1 MKMEIE
7 RNNASILAYYGVEDR
22 SADCQTFLFGTG
34 EPVKLMFFRKLHQY
48 IVCSLSV
55 CLHCRS
61 GSPFASVV
69 RRLYG
74 CLMQRV
80 FMNLTHTVGKNES
93 ACFRSRSTR
102 SRQPSGCSHCMRVP
116 LHSLRAG
123 WTLLR

>member
-7 RNNASILAYYGVEDR
+7 RNNASVLVYYGAEDR

-34 EPVKLMFFRKLHQY
+34 EPVKVDVLPQIAPVYCL
-48 IVCSLSV
+48 LSV
-55 CLHCRS
+55 SVSALQKRL
-61 GSPFASVV
+61 PLASV
-69 RRLYG
+69 
-74 CLMQRV
+74 M
-80 FMNLTHTVGKNES
+80 HTVGKNES